1 MGTQFATVPYGNPE
15 ACYHQLASPFNALRI
30 VLTVALDRY
39 AATVC
44 LGEDPEDC
52 FSLWPSSLYG
62 LLAAEAMRSPVVWAR
77 CSRRIEQSLGV
88 TVRQFIALPPASI
101 SQLLRDSSQILTHR
115 ELASLL
121 WVLLLRRGPISEF
134 MASRQGVELEV
145 VAVHRSAAA
154 TEASTSTNAL
164 LGSNDATGA
173 TAPSFSR
180 DGTVGAPNDQ
190 LLIAQ
195 QHLSKTI
202 IPT

>member
-1 MGTQFATVPYGNPE
+1 MGTHFATVPYGNPE

-39 AATVC
+39 TATVC

-88 TVRQFIALPPASI
+88 TVRQFIALPPVSI
-101 SQLLRDSSQILTHR
+101 SQLLRDNSQILNHR

-121 WVLLLRRGPISEF
+121 WALLLRREPISEF
-134 MASRQGVELEV
+134 MAGCLSAELEAV
-145 VAVHRSAAA
+145 SVHRSATT
-154 TEASTSTNAL
+154 TEASTSGNAL
-164 LGSNDATGA
+164 LESNDATEA
-173 TAPSFSR
+173 IAPSFSR
-180 DGTVGAPNDQ
+180 EGSVCAPNDQ
-190 LLIAQ
+190 LLFAH
-195 QHLSKTI
+195 QH
-202 IPT
+202 